1 MQQDVFSFGGTAQ
14 GNIACASVGASEYE
28 IVEAARR
35 LQMETTI
42 AARPTGL
49 DKTIG
54 ERGVKL
60 SGSQKQRQ
68 AMGRTFLEDP
78 AKKRR

>member
-49 DKTIG
+49 GKP
-54 ERGVKL
+54 
-60 SGSQKQRQ
+60 SAS
-68 AMGRTFLEDP
+68 A
-78 AKKRR
+78 A